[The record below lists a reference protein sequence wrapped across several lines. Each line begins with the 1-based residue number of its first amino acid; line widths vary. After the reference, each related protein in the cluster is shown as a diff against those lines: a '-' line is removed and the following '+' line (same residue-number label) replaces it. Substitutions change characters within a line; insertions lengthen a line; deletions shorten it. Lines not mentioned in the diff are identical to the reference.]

1 MNAKQFSVTGAR
13 QGRDSAATG
22 LGSRGHPEKTG
33 FPFDQGLY
41 VDPNN
46 SKLFVTEDATAGI
59 RSGRGHVWVFP
70 FTP

>member
-1 MNAKQFSVTGAR
+1 MTPR
-13 QGRDSAATG
+13 QPVLV
-22 LGSRGHPEKTG
+22 LGGTPEKTG

-46 SKLFVTEDATAGI
+46 SKLFVTEDATAGT
-59 RSGRGHVWVFP
+59 RSGRGHLWVFP

>member
-1 MNAKQFSVTGAR
+1 MNTKQVSVTGAC

-22 LGSRGHPEKTG
+22 LIGGTPEKTG

-46 SKLFVTEDATAGI
+46 SKLFVTEDATAGT
-59 RSGRGHVWVFP
+59 RSGRGHVRVFP